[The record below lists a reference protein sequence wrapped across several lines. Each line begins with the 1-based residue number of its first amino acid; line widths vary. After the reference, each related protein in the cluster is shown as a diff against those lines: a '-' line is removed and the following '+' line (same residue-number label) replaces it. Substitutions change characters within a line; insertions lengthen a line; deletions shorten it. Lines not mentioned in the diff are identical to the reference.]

1 MAWWIPVAMMAAG
14 AAKGHLDQKAAKKK
28 REAEAEIARW
38 SPWTSMSAQRVDDGP
53 GMLGGAIQG
62 GLAGAQ
68 MYQAMGGGG
77 SGGGGS
83 GGGGSGGEMA
93 AAPSSSAQGTP
104 APYTLYGSQ
113 GSPQMAQMDYS
124 MYEQSPIM
132 QYRPNTWTAMK

>member
-1 MAWWIPVAMMAAG
+1 MTGVQTCALPICFPV
-14 AAKGHLDQKAAKKK
+14 
-28 REAEAEIARW
+28 
-38 SPWTSMSAQRVDDGP
+38 T
-53 GMLGGAIQG
+53 IQ
-62 GLAGAQ
+62 
-68 MYQAMGGGG
+68 GGG